1 MKMIKMTRLAGYKC
15 DEVKITLKTD
25 TNFFY
30 DFKVEP
36 VGTAAASAQAALP
49 PPASV
54 AESATKVKARI
65 VINQNDFSV
74 LIMDKGKKTLLKDSN
89 GKSSPSSHLTSLSS

>member
-1 MKMIKMTRLAGYKC
+1 MKIIKMTRLAGYKC

-36 VGTAAASAQAALP
+36 VGASAQAALP

-54 AESATKVKARI
+54 AESATKVKARV
-65 VINQNDFSV
+65 VINQNDFIV

-89 GKSSPSSHLTSLSS
+89 GKSFP